1 MKRKMIAAVAMAA
14 AIGAGATT
22 AIAHGGATGVV
33 KERMEAME
41 ALGDAMKELAA
52 MMRGQQDYSAE
63 RVRTLAGTVESHGG
77 EALTKLFPED
87 SLDHPSEALPAIW
100 SDWDRFTALAD
111 RLSTYAGALAD
122 AADNERPAD
131 GAPGAMMG
139 RGMMTGQGMTNGQGT
154 MTGQGMMSGGM
165 MGGGQGPTAEM
176 LAQMPPDGVFFHL
189 ADTCSACHQ
198 GFRKK
203 QN

>member
-22 AIAHGGATGVV
+22 AIAHGGASGVV
-33 KERMEAME
+33 KERMDSME
-41 ALGDAMKELAA
+41 ALGDAMKELTA
-52 MMRGQQDYSAE
+52 MMRGQQDYGAE
-63 RVRTLAGTVESHGG
+63 RVRSLAATIESHGG
-77 EALTKLFPED
+77 EALTRLFPKD

-100 SDWDRFTALAD
+100 SDWDRFSALSD
-111 RLSTYAGALAD
+111 QLSTYAQALAA
-122 AADNERPAD
+122 AADNQRPAG
-131 GAPGAMMG
+131 GAQG
-139 RGMMTGQGMTNGQGT
+139 GMM
-154 MTGQGMMSGGM
+154 GQGMMHGQGMSGGGMMGGGM

-198 GFRKK
+198 SFRKK

>member
-1 MKRKMIAAVAMAA
+1 MIVAVAMAA

-22 AIAHGGATGVV
+22 AIAHGGASGVV
-33 KERMEAME
+33 KERMDSME
-41 ALGDAMKELAA
+41 ALGDAMKELTA
-52 MMRGQQDYSAE
+52 MMRGQQDYGAE
-63 RVRTLAGTVESHGG
+63 RVRSLAATIESHGG
-77 EALTKLFPED
+77 EALTRLFPKD

-100 SDWDRFTALAD
+100 SDWDRFSALSDQLSAYARALA
-111 RLSTYAGALAD
+111 A
-122 AADNERPAD
+122 AADNPRPSG
-131 GAPGAMMG
+131 GAQGGMMG
-139 RGMMTGQGMTNGQGT
+139 RGQGQ
-154 MTGQGMMSGGM
+154 GQGMMQGQGVMGGGMMGGGM

-198 GFRKK
+198 SFRKK

>member
-1 MKRKMIAAVAMAA
+1 MKAKMFAAVALAA
-14 AIGAGATT
+14 ALGAGATT

-33 KERMEAME
+33 KERMDSME
-41 ALGDAMKELAA
+41 VLGDAMRELTA
-52 MMRGQQDYSAE
+52 MMRGQQDYSAD
-63 RVRTLAGTVESHGG
+63 RVRTLAGTIDGHSG
-77 EALTKLFPED
+77 EALTKLFPKD

-100 SDWDRFTALAD
+100 SDWDRFSALAD
-111 RLSTYAGALAD
+111 QLSTYAQALAA
-122 AADNERPAD
+122 AADNQRPAG
-131 GAPGAMMG
+131 GAPGGMMG
-139 RGMMTGQGMTNGQGT
+139 GGT
-154 MTGQGMMSGGM
+154 MQGQGMMHGQGMSGGGMMGGGM

-198 GFRKK
+198 SFRKK

>member
-1 MKRKMIAAVAMAA
+1 MKRNMIAAVALAA
-14 AIGAGATT
+14 VIGAGATT

-41 ALGDAMKELAA
+41 ALGDAMKELTA
-52 MMRGQQDYSAE
+52 MMRGQQDYSPD
-63 RVRTLAGTVESHGG
+63 RVRTLAGTIDSHSG
-77 EALTKLFPED
+77 AAMTKLFPKD

-100 SDWDRFTALAD
+100 SDWDRFSALSAQ
-111 RLSTYAGALAD
+111 LSTYAQALAA
-122 AADNERPAD
+122 AADNHRPA
-131 GAPGAMMG
+131 GSAPG
-139 RGMMTGQGMTNGQGT
+139 GMMGQGT
-154 MTGQGMMSGGM
+154 MQGQGMMHGQGMMGGGM

-198 GFRKK
+198 SFRKK